1 MKAYRA
7 SCVSKCASSR
17 FHCRVSLSVRPVACR
32 SRDMK
37 NIAIYRDICL
47 ARELQM
53 SYLIAIFAKVVE
65 IKDKDICQKS
75 RDNIA

>member
-1 MKAYRA
+1 
-7 SCVSKCASSR
+7 
-17 FHCRVSLSVRPVACR
+17 
-32 SRDMK
+32 MK

-65 IKDKDICQKS
+65 IKDKDICQKY
-75 RDNIA
+75 RDNIAYSLGQANQDCALACAPALRR